1 MKIWYSRLA
10 RSKESLHWPEIKN
23 EHPHEP
29 ASSGALVI
37 RQLNYIENGGKRQ
50 MAMYRT
56 CPLCGANLDPGELC
70 DCQDGEESD
79 GEEPDSEQCDLRRSG
94 TRKRY
99 SSGRESG
106 ISVCAGEMLTRYIT
120 GTARV

>member
-1 MKIWYSRLA
+1 MFKNWLIPGRMIILDTYPSNASYQICFAESKMKIWYSRLA

-79 GEEPDSEQCDLRRSG
+79 G
-94 TRKRY
+94 
-99 SSGRESG
+99 
-106 ISVCAGEMLTRYIT
+106 
-120 GTARV
+120 

>member
-1 MKIWYSRLA
+1 
-10 RSKESLHWPEIKN
+10 
-23 EHPHEP
+23 
-29 ASSGALVI
+29 
-37 RQLNYIENGGKRQ
+37 

-79 GEEPDSEQCDLRRSG
+79 SERCDLRRSG
-94 TRKRY
+94 TRERY